1 MFCRMGDLRNKYVI
15 NVRNGSKLGY
25 VSDAEIDTAAAAVT
39 AIVIRGRL
47 RFFGLLGR
55 EEDTII
61 RWQDIEVIG
70 EDTILVN
77 HTLPAQENTSG
88 GAESGS
94 ASWRT
99 TKRPET
105 VQNIGAAGNSYLHFS
120 SLCGNILRLAYCR

>member
-77 HTLPAQENTSG
+77 FNCPSPG
-88 GAESGS
+88 P
-94 ASWRT
+94 
-99 TKRPET
+99 RP
-105 VQNIGAAGNSYLHFS
+105 GFRMFGRGN
-120 SLCGNILRLAYCR
+120 R

>member
-47 RFFGLLGR
+47 RFFGLAWPGG
-55 EEDTII
+55 DTII

-88 GAESGS
+88 GRGK
-94 ASWRT
+94 WFR
-99 TKRPET
+99 
-105 VQNIGAAGNSYLHFS
+105 
-120 SLCGNILRLAYCR
+120 ILEDD

>member
-25 VSDAEIDTAAAAVT
+25 VSDAE
-39 AIVIRGRL
+39 IVIRGRL

-88 GAESGS
+88 GRGK
-94 ASWRT
+94 WFR
-99 TKRPET
+99 
-105 VQNIGAAGNSYLHFS
+105 
-120 SLCGNILRLAYCR
+120 ILEDD

>member
-25 VSDAEIDTAAAAVT
+25 VSDAEIDTAAATVT

-77 HTLPAQENTSG
+77 YTLPAQENAPG
-88 GAESGS
+88 GRGK
-94 ASWRT
+94 WFR
-99 TKRPET
+99 
-105 VQNIGAAGNSYLHFS
+105 
-120 SLCGNILRLAYCR
+120 ILEDD